1 MMNTYTEKMSSG
13 VAWLGDIPKHWNV
26 SSLKRLL
33 SEPLKYGATEAG
45 DCNDRS
51 LPRYLRITDFDKDGG
66 LRADTFASLP
76 EEVARDYFLKEGDVL
91 FARSGATV
99 GKTFLFRNYLG
110 RACFAGYL
118 IKASPARHKLTPEF
132 LYYFTKSPAYE
143 AWKNFIFTQ
152 ATIQNI
158 GADKYAYLPVCLPPV
173 EEQQHIA
180 AYLDASC
187 AAIDAAVAAKR
198 CQLTTIDDLRKVIIS
213 KAVTQGLSPTD
224 KQVSSGK
231 EWIGPVPA
239 HWRLGKLKH
248 LTSLIVDGTHITPT
262 YLPSGVPFLRVTD
275 IQEDKIDLNSTKFI
289 SEEEHT
295 FLCQRSKAQRGDI
308 LLSKNGTIGIT
319 KVVDWDWEFSFFV
332 SLCLL
337 RPLTKLNP
345 KYFQYFF
352 ESSVVDQQLFESSK
366 KTSVTNLHLVKI
378 RELLITVPPIKEQE
392 RIIQFLDEKCDEL
405 GQIKLNISEQIQRL
419 QEYRK
424 SLIHECVTGQRR
436 ITEED
441 VAQAHREGK

>member
-1 MMNTYTEKMSSG
+1 MSHVPTGWASDRLKDVAAINAAALPAATDHDYEFDYLEISNVDYHGIVDPNAIEHLRFEDAPSRARRLVAVGSTVISSVRPNLQAVAFLAATPTHFVCSTGFNVVEPHSKKMSPRFVYYHLISENARQYFEAAATG
-13 VAWLGDIPKHWNV
+13 IGYPAIGDKEFSAILVQFP
-26 SSLKRLL
+26 
-33 SEPLKYGATEAG
+33 
-45 DCNDRS
+45 
-51 LPRYLRITDFDKDGG
+51 
-66 LRADTFASLP
+66 SLP
-76 EEVARDYFLKEGDVL
+76 E
-91 FARSGATV
+91 
-99 GKTFLFRNYLG
+99 
-110 RACFAGYL
+110 
-118 IKASPARHKLTPEF
+118 
-132 LYYFTKSPAYE
+132 
-143 AWKNFIFTQ
+143 
-152 ATIQNI
+152 
-158 GADKYAYLPVCLPPV
+158 
-173 EEQQHIA
+173 QQRIA
-180 AYLDASC
+180 VYLDASC
-187 AAIDAAVAAKR
+187 EAIDVAVAAKR
-198 CQLTTIDDLRKVIIS
+198 RQLDTIEDLRKVIIS
-213 KAVTQGLSPTD
+213 KAVTQGLAPTD

-231 EWIGPVPA
+231 EWIGPMPA

-289 SEEEHT
+289 SEEEHAL
-295 FLCQRSKAQRGDI
+295 LCKRSKAQRGDV

-337 RPLTKLNP
+337 RPLTKLNS

-405 GQIKLNISEQIQRL
+405 GQIKLNISDQIQHL

-436 ITEED
+436 ITEAD
-441 VAQAHREGK
+441 VAQAQAHRGREAK